1 MWTTMKNNILGK
13 QFLSCSFYLY
23 RFREY
28 VSNGFPI
35 INFCNLGVHY
45 ETPCIIWRKWL
56 RERASVLRYMYVSW
70 LVSTSGYEARLSKQQ
85 IFLRCLIQI
94 ILYDV
99 GKVSCQ
105 PAMRWCHFRC
115 VRVIRKKPPLVFLFM
130 PPVPPSVHLSVCLHV
145 SARLLLDGFPLNLI
159 LENFIKICRETPNSV
174 KFGQK
179 FGASFIKT

>member
-1 MWTTMKNNILGK
+1 MWTTMINNILGK

-115 VRVIRKKPPLVFLFM
+115 VRVIRKKPPLVFFIHAAC
-130 PPVPPSVHLSVCLHV
+130 PSVCTSVCL
-145 SARLLLDGFPLNLI
+145 SACISAALTGRISTKFDIGKFYKNLS
-159 LENFIKICRETPNSV
+159 RDS
-174 KFGQK
+174 KFG
-179 FGASFIKT
+179 